1 MHVWFQLME
10 LRLPPPSQTFIVALS
25 WTLWVSR
32 LVTEFLNKP
41 LSKHGEVQMDAS
53 ALLQNV
59 LNIRIQ

>member
-10 LRLPPPSQTFIVALS
+10 LRLPPSQTFIVALS

-41 LSKHGEVQMDAS
+41 SKHWEVQMDAS

-59 LNIRIQ
+59 LNIRIE